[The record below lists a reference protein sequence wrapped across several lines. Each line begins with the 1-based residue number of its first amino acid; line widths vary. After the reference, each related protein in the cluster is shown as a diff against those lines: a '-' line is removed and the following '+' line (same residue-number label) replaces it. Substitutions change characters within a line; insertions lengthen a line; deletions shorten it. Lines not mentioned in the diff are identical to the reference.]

1 MARPRVR
8 SAVNRPDG
16 EPDGFLAS
24 RIAAGDEAAF
34 MEAYDRHADAL
45 FGVVTRLLGD
55 RDTAAEIVQETYLA
69 LWQRA
74 ALFDPGA
81 GTMRG
86 WLMRIAR
93 NRTIDR
99 LRAEARRPR
108 LARSMVAASDA
119 DQQLERAGGIDRSAD
134 DPEAA
139 FEVRWTRSVVRTALT
154 IVPPDERQVLV
165 LAYDDGLSQ
174 SEIAERLSIP
184 IGTVKSRTRRA
195 LARLREMLVV
205 VPDLAANREHGADR
219 GPR

>member
-1 MARPRVR
+1 MGERRDSVAM
-8 SAVNRPDG
+8 NRPDA

-55 RDTAAEIVQETYLA
+55 RDTASEIVQETYLA

-99 LRAEARRPR
+99 LRADARRPR
-108 LARSMVAASDA
+108 LARSIVGVGEESER
-119 DQQLERAGGIDRSAD
+119 LERTPTAGGPAD
-134 DPEAA
+134 DPEAS
-139 FEVRWTRSVVRTALT
+139 FEARWTRAVVRTALT

-174 SEIAERLSIP
+174 SEIAERLAIP

-195 LARLREMLVV
+195 LARLREMLAT
-205 VPDLAANREHGADR
+205 VPDLASERQR
-219 GPR
+219 GRAGGSR